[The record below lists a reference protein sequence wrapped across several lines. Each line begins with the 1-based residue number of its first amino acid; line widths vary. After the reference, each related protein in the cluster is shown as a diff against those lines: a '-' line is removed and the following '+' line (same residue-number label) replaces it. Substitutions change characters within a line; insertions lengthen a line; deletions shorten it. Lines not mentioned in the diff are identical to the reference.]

1 MTLDRIN
8 TRLLEILQKDAR
20 TSVSDIARIL
30 QRAESTTR
38 ERLAL
43 LEKRG
48 FITGYQAVVD
58 PAKLGYRIQ
67 AIIRADCDMGQLPEL
82 GRRLR
87 AVPNVVSAQMTTGP
101 KPIRI
106 EVVADDLTKLEEV
119 VSKRISGLQLRDVE
133 IGLIV
138 QKLVENRP
146 PPVRMDGQVE
156 ERSPLAPVES
166 AEPVST
172 PLPLAS
178 RPLTTSK
185 PSW

>member
-8 TRLLEILQKDAR
+8 ARLLEILQKDAR
-20 TSVSDIARIL
+20 TSVSELARVL

-48 FITGYQAVVD
+48 FITGYQAVID
-58 PAKLGYRIQ
+58 PVKVGYRIQ
-67 AIIRADCDMGQLPEL
+67 AIIRADCDMATLPEL

-87 AVPNVVSAQMTTGP
+87 TIPNVVSAQMTTGP

-106 EVVADDLTKLEEV
+106 EVVADDLSKLEEV
-119 VSKRISGLQLRDVE
+119 VSKRISPLQLRDVE

-138 QKLVENRP
+138 QKLVETRP
-146 PPVRMDGQVE
+146 PPIRMEGQTE
-156 ERSPLAPVES
+156 AL
-166 AEPVST
+166 
-172 PLPLAS
+172 PLPVAEN
-178 RPLTTSK
+178 RAMVAEEIPLVQRGSELGL
-185 PSW
+185 